1 MFGDHRQPI
10 RNQRW
15 IEFRNDSGEEIP
27 AFGVL
32 KITGSVTIARGRY
45 GLTAIKPSSATV
57 NVFALNGRKAVPAGG
72 ANASYGMCT
81 LDWPAFAAYDTND
94 GVPGIGTVWGPKSG
108 QLTMA
113 KGNPGFAIAG
123 TAGSSAVWV
132 ISDPA
137 KSEFG
142 RIEGTTVGAVA
153 GGATFTIDN
162 VKVIAGANP
171 LADPTSTT
179 EAITVQNRFS
189 EHSNDNAL
197 CFAEYNKDR
206 GYWQNYFLDSICP
219 P

>member
-1 MFGDHRQPI
+1 MLPDRHAPVFQ
-10 RNQRW
+10 QRW
-15 IEFRNDSGEEIP
+15 IEFRNDSGQIVP
-27 AFGVL
+27 PFGVI
-32 KITGSVTIARGRY
+32 KITGSTSSAALGIGRY
-45 GLTAIKPSSATV
+45 IFTATRPNSDTV
-57 NVFALNGRKAVPAGG
+57 NIFALNSQQSVPVGG
-72 ANASYGMCT
+72 YGLCT
-81 LDWPAFAAYDTND
+81 LSWPAFAAYDQND

-108 QLTMA
+108 QFTMA

-142 RIEGTTVGAVA
+142 RIEGLTTGAVA
-153 GGATFTIDN
+153 GASTFTIN
-162 VKVIAGANP
+162 TVKVISGANP

-179 EAITVQNRFS
+179 ETITVQNRFS
-189 EHSNDNAL
+189 EHCNSGAL